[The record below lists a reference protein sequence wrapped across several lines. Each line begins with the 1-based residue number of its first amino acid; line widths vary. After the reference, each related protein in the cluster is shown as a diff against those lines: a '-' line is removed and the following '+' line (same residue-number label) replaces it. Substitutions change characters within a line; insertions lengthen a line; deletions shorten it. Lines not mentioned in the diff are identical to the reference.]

1 MSSKKFVKKVRVE
14 LKVIHFH
21 SLDDFRLER
30 IQEPVSC
37 PLNNNSIAEFQNK
50 VKWLW
55 ESLPNLNIRGPGKLL
70 T

>member
-30 IQEPVSC
+30 IQEPVSY
-37 PLNNNSIAEFQNK
+37 PLNNNSIAESRQK
-50 VKWLW
+50 VKYLW
-55 ESLPNLNIRGPGKLL
+55 DNLHILNIGGRGAI
-70 T
+70 